1 MKVKKRIN
9 NDKRDWGII
18 KKIGLVVLFLVV
30 ICGVSYSA
38 VMFIRGLNE
47 KIVESQLND
56 EDWLSENIKIS
67 KDKSLGKNIYAVSGP
82 SEVSAYDMIYQEVIQ
97 DKLDV
102 LMEDEYTFEKPL
114 IVYNAYG
121 TNILGVNLYFTVSE
135 DATVSYNI
143 HVDDKDINDFSRDLA
158 NNGDERNHS
167 YQLIG
172 FVPGEVNEVS
182 LTLKD
187 EDGEEVA
194 TKEFT
199 SCDKRDYS

>member
-1 MKVKKRIN
+1 
-9 NDKRDWGII
+9 
-18 KKIGLVVLFLVV
+18 
-30 ICGVSYSA
+30 
-38 VMFIRGLNE
+38 MFIRGLNE

-143 HVDDKDINDFSRDLA
+143 HVDDKDINDF
-158 NNGDERNHS
+158 
-167 YQLIG
+167 
-172 FVPGEVNEVS
+172 
-182 LTLKD
+182 
-187 EDGEEVA
+187 
-194 TKEFT
+194 
-199 SCDKRDYS
+199 